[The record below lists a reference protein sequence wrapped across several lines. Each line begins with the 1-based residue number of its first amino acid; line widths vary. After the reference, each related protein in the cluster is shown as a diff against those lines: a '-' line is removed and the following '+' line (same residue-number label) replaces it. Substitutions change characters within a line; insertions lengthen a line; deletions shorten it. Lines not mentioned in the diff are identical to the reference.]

1 MLFQLIRKEVLDME
15 WFLKVVKEN
24 YANFNGRARRKEYWM
39 FTLFSSIISIVL
51 FVLMSIFS
59 DSMLVIIFSI
69 LSILY
74 SLVILI
80 PSLAVIA
87 RRLHDTNHSGWFYFI
102 ALIPLV
108 GPIIMLITLCKE
120 GTRGDNQY
128 GADPKAGDLV

>member
-87 RRLHDTNHSGWFYFI
+87 RRLHDTNHSGWFI
-102 ALIPLV
+102 SLP
-108 GPIIMLITLCKE
+108 
-120 GTRGDNQY
+120 
-128 GADPKAGDLV
+128 